1 MSGYVPNGP
10 EVHHVYVWN
19 STTGDFSEVTDGTHN
34 LFCSGN
40 AFLPDG
46 RLLVPGGHIV
56 DNAGLKYAQIF
67 NWLTN
72 SWEQAPSMRAGRW
85 YPTATTLADGSVSV
99 VAGSDENSSTNIYPE
114 VWDGTR
120 WRLLSGAPLAMNFY
134 PWMHPA
140 PDGRIFNS
148 GPDPAT
154 RYLNPSGSGEWTLTP
169 GSHGPNR
176 EYGAFIMY
184 APGKIIIIGGGD
196 PPVKTAETID
206 LNTGGGLA
214 VHRLHAICAST
225 DELHR
230 SP

>member
-1 MSGYVPNGP
+1 MRWSALATIQLTLGAVVALGCRDPFQPERTDSQSASPPNLALGGSGGTGHWSAPFSWPIVGAHLGVLPDGRVITWVSGYVPNGP

-140 PDGRIFNS
+140 PMVGS
-148 GPDPAT
+148 ST
-154 RYLNPSGSGEWTLTP
+154 RVPTQQ
-169 GSHGPNR
+169 
-176 EYGAFIMY
+176 
-184 APGKIIIIGGGD
+184 
-196 PPVKTAETID
+196 PVT
-206 LNTGGGLA
+206 
-214 VHRLHAICAST
+214 
-225 DELHR
+225 
-230 SP
+230 